1 MVLKARHKC
10 KNIQWTGYHHHFK
23 RFVLMIHSAVVF
35 MSNTEA
41 IILNSVQINLCIHT
55 DQIQKV
61 FMFQRENN
69 VSC

>member
-1 MVLKARHKC
+1 
-10 KNIQWTGYHHHFK
+10 
-23 RFVLMIHSAVVF
+23 MIHSAVVF

-61 FMFQRENN
+61 LMFHRENN
-69 VSC
+69 VSCWKLYKS